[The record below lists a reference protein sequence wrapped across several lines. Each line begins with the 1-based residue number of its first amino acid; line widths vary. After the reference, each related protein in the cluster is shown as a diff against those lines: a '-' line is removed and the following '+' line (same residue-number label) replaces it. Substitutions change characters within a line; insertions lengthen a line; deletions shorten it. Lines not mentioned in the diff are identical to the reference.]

1 MRPIQTLNQ
10 LKELQNETYVYAVIV
25 AILIF
30 GVAFLISKMTPYQ
43 GGNDRSYVKRRIWL
57 FVCMA
62 VGSLGFW
69 IYNDIYVS
77 SYIKKVA
84 FQNQFSTTNMVC
96 LAITLIGSAAL
107 SFIVMSCFRHTKF
120 GSILGKENNA

>member
-10 LKELQNETYVYAVIV
+10 LKELQNETYVYAIIV

-30 GVAFLISKMTPYQ
+30 GVAFMISNMIPYQ
-43 GGNDRSYVKRRIWL
+43 GDNDRSYIKRRIWWI
-57 FVCMA
+57 VCMV
-62 VGSLGFW
+62 VGALGFW
-69 IYNDIYVS
+69 LYNDLYIS

-96 LAITLIGSAAL
+96 LAVTLFGSALL
-107 SFIVMSCFRHTKF
+107 SLVIMLCFRHSKF
-120 GSILGKENNA
+120 GTILGKEKN

>member
-10 LKELQNETYVYAVIV
+10 LKDLQNETYVYAVIV

-30 GVAFLISKMTPYQ
+30 GVAFLISKMIPYQ
-43 GGNDRSYVKRRIWL
+43 GGNDRSYVKRRVWL

-62 VGSLGFW
+62 VGTLGFW

-77 SYIKKVA
+77 SFIKKVA
-84 FQNQFSTTNMVC
+84 FQNQFSTTNMIC
-96 LAITLIGSAAL
+96 LAITLLGSAAL
-107 SFIVMSCFRHTKF
+107 SLTIMLCFRHTKF
-120 GSILGKENNA
+120 GSILGKEKNA

>member
-10 LKELQNETYVYAVIV
+10 LKELQNETYVYAIIV

-30 GVAFLISKMTPYQ
+30 GVAFMISNMIPYQ
-43 GGNDRSYVKRRIWL
+43 GDNDRSYIKRRIWWI
-57 FVCMA
+57 VCMV
-62 VGSLGFW
+62 VGALGFW
-69 IYNDIYVS
+69 LYNDLYIS

-96 LAITLIGSAAL
+96 LAVTLFGSALL
-107 SFIVMSCFRHTKF
+107 SLVVMLCFRHSKF
-120 GSILGKENNA
+120 GTILGKEKN

>member
-10 LKELQNETYVYAVIV
+10 LKDLQNETYVYAVIV
-25 AILIF
+25 AVLIF
-30 GVAFLISKMTPYQ
+30 IVAFLISKMIPFQ

-77 SYIKKVA
+77 SFIKKVA
-84 FQNQFSTTNMVC
+84 LQNQFSTTNMIC
-96 LAITLIGSAAL
+96 LAITLLASAVL
-107 SFIVMSCFRHTKF
+107 SLVTMIIFRHSKF
-120 GSILGKENNA
+120 GSILGKE

>member
-10 LKELQNETYVYAVIV
+10 LKDLQNETYVYAVIV
-25 AILIF
+25 AVLIF
-30 GVAFLISKMTPYQ
+30 IVAFLISKMIPFQ

-77 SYIKKVA
+77 SFIKKVA
-84 FQNQFSTTNMVC
+84 LQNQFSTTNMIC
-96 LAITLIGSAAL
+96 LAITLLASAVL
-107 SFIVMSCFRHTKF
+107 SLVTMIIFRHSKF
-120 GSILGKENNA
+120 GSILGKEKNA